1 LEEITNQ
8 YLQRINEFTIERGKF
23 RRFQK
28 YFPLSRLITFI
39 LSGVLLYYLVK
50 TGNFFYAI
58 SALSTFITFLVLG
71 HLDIKYKAII
81 LRLELLIQINQNEI
95 DAVNG
100 DFSKNDAG
108 DEFTDFDHP
117 YTYDLDMFG
126 KSSLFQ
132 CINRTS
138 TIYGKYRL
146 ADFLKNAYSY
156 KNEINERQQIVRELS
171 ENIEFRQQLQ
181 LIFSDKKTNDSDLSD
196 IRRWLQ
202 GKTISSVKLKTAKL
216 ILYLLN
222 TITLTGLI
230 LSFAGIISYNIIWP
244 LILAQLLFS
253 GRLSRTVLKTKELV
267 TSKFRVL
274 EKYSQSLALIEHTT
288 FQNPVLQ
295 ELKNSLMKQG
305 TKAPSKVINSLSGII
320 NFMDSNLNLLVAII
334 LNGFF
339 SVNVHLLLSIEKWKT
354 TYKDFIPGWFDI
366 IGKIDAF
373 SSLGNFS
380 YNNPDFVFP
389 KLVNENFVFSAKN
402 IGHPLIA
409 KDICVKNDLE
419 INGWKL
425 ISIIT
430 GANMSG
436 KSTLLRTI
444 GTNYILAM
452 TGCPVCAKE
461 FIFTPVEIHTSMRT
475 NDSLAKKESYF
486 YAELKRLKE
495 IIDELESGK
504 SKFILLD
511 EILKGT
517 NSNDKRTGSMA
528 LINQLVKYN
537 IIAMVATHDQ
547 VLGELR
553 NEYPE
558 NITNRCFEISIV
570 NDKMHIDFKL
580 REGVCQNLNAT
591 YLMKNMGITFPE
603 KMK

>member
-1 LEEITNQ
+1 M
-8 YLQRINEFTIERGKF
+8 
-23 RRFQK
+23 
-28 YFPLSRLITFI
+28 ITFVLTGI
-39 LSGVLLYYLVK
+39 LIYYLVK
-50 TGNFFYAI
+50 TGNFSFAI
-58 SALSTFITFLVLG
+58 SALATFIIFLVLG

-81 LRLELLIQINQNEI
+81 LRLELLIQINQKEI
-95 DAVNG
+95 DAVKG
-100 DFSKNDAG
+100 DYSKNDAG

-117 YTYDLDMFG
+117 YTFDLDFFG

-138 TIYGKYRL
+138 TIYGKHKL
-146 ADFLKNAYSY
+146 ADFLKNAFSY
-156 KNEINERQQIVRELS
+156 KNEISERQQVVRELS

-181 LIFSDKKTNDSDLSD
+181 LIFSGKKTSDSDLSD
-196 IRRWLQ
+196 MRRWLQ
-202 GKTISSVKLKTAKL
+202 SNIISKEKLKSAKL
-216 ILYLLN
+216 ILYFLN
-222 TITLTGLI
+222 VVTISGI
-230 LSFAGIISYNIIWP
+230 VLSFAGIISYNIIWP
-244 LILAQLLFS
+244 LILAQLLFA
-253 GRLSRTVLKTKELV
+253 GRLSRTFLKTQELV

-274 EKYSQSLALIEHTT
+274 EKYSQCLALIENTT
-288 FQNPVLQ
+288 FKSPILL
-295 ELKNSLMKQG
+295 ELKSALMKQG

-320 NFMDSNLNLLVAII
+320 NFMDSNLNILVAVI
-334 LNGFF
+334 LNGIF

-373 SSLGNFS
+373 SSLGNFA
-380 YNNPDFVFP
+380 YNNPDFTFP
-389 KLVNENFVFSAKN
+389 KTVKENFILGAKN
-402 IGHPLIA
+402 LGHPLIP
-409 KDICVKNDLE
+409 KDICVKNDIE
-419 INGWKL
+419 IKGWKQ

-444 GTNYILAM
+444 GTNSILAM
-452 TGCPVCAKE
+452 TGCPVCADE

-495 IIDELESGK
+495 IIDELETGK

-528 LINQLVKYN
+528 LVNQLVKYN

-558 NITNRCFEISIV
+558 NVTNRCFEISIV
-570 NDKMHIDFKL
+570 NDMMHIDYKI
-580 REGVCQNLNAT
+580 RDGICQNLNAT
-591 YLMKNMGITFPE
+591 YLMKTMGIIFPDE
-603 KMK
+603 SK

>member
-1 LEEITNQ
+1 MEEIINQ
-8 YLQRINEFTIERGKF
+8 YQQRINEFTIERGKF

-28 YFPLSRLITFI
+28 YFPVSRLITFV
-39 LSGVLLYYLVK
+39 LSGVILFYLVK
-50 TGNFFYAI
+50 TGNYFFAF
-58 SALSTFITFLVLG
+58 SALVSFITFLFLG

-108 DEFTDFDHP
+108 GEFTDFDHP

-146 ADFLKNAYSY
+146 ADFLKNAYNF
-156 KNEINERQQIVRELS
+156 KDEISKRQQAIKELS
-171 ENIEFRQQLQ
+171 ENIEFRQNLQ
-181 LIFSDKKTNDSDLSD
+181 LIFSGKKTNESDLSD
-196 IRRWLQ
+196 MRRWLNDSS
-202 GKTISSVKLKTAKL
+202 ISKGKLKAAKF
-216 ILYLLN
+216 ILYILN
-222 TITLTGLI
+222 AVTLSGII
-230 LSFAGIISYNIIWP
+230 LSFAGIISYHIIWP

-253 GRLSRTVLKTKELV
+253 GRFSRTVLKTQELV
-267 TSKFRVL
+267 SSKFRIL
-274 EKYSQSLALIEHTT
+274 EKYSQCLAHIENTT
-288 FQNPVLQ
+288 FKNPVLL
-295 ELKNSLMKQG
+295 ELKNSLMIQG

-334 LNGFF
+334 LNGVF

-373 SSLGNFS
+373 SSLGNFA
-380 YNNPDFVFP
+380 YNNPDFIFP
-389 KLVNENFVFSAKN
+389 KSVNENFVFSAKN

-409 KDICVKNDLE
+409 KDICIKNDLE
-419 INGWKL
+419 INGWKQ

-452 TGCPVCAKE
+452 TGCPVCAEE
-461 FIFTPVEIHTSMRT
+461 FIFTPIEIHTSMRT

-495 IIDELESGK
+495 IIDELETGK

-558 NITNRCFEISIV
+558 NITNLCFEISIV
-570 NDKMHIDFKL
+570 NDKMHIDYKL
-580 REGVCQNLNAT
+580 RGGVCQNLNAT